1 MFYRSD
7 KNGLLIS
14 SISYGIYKR
23 NTGRYFFRNIFIS
36 EGSNGEEE
44 ESEETVEVEEVTEAP
59 EFSEVDKLKNECA
72 EINDKFVRLQAE
84 FLNFKKRTEK
94 EKSNLYKFANEK
106 LFVDLLPLMDNMER
120 ALASTESG
128 SDGII
133 DGLKMIKKSLDELF
147 VKNDVLPIEAIGQEF
162 DTELHHAVMSDE
174 SDDHEAEHVI
184 EEFQKGYKL
193 NDKVIRHSMVKVS
206 K

>member
-1 MFYRSD
+1 MA
-7 KNGLLIS
+7 KE
-14 SISYGIYKR
+14 KE
-23 NTGRYFFRNIFIS
+23 IS
-36 EGSNGEEE
+36 EEIKEEK
-44 ESEETVEVEEVTEAP
+44 VVEEVETEEVKAEEAP
-59 EFSEVDKLKNECA
+59 EFSEMDKIKNECA
-72 EINDKFVRLQAE
+72 DINDKYVRLQAE

-106 LFVDLLPLMDNMER
+106 LFEDLLPLMDNMER

-128 SDGII
+128 SDGIV
-133 DGLKMIKKSLDELF
+133 DGLKMIKKSLDDLF
-147 VKNDVLPIEAIGQEF
+147 TKNDVVAIESIGQPF
-162 DTELHHAVMSDE
+162 DPELHHAVMSDE

-193 NDKVIRHSMVKVS
+193 NEKVIRHSMVKVS

>member
-1 MFYRSD
+1 MD
-7 KNGLLIS
+7 KE
-14 SISYGIYKR
+14 KE
-23 NTGRYFFRNIFIS
+23 IS
-36 EGSNGEEE
+36 EEIKDQVQEEVL
-44 ESEETVEVEEVTEAP
+44 EETEETEVVEVEEAEVAEETP

-72 EINDKFVRLQAE
+72 DINDKYVRLQAE

-106 LFVDLLPLMDNMER
+106 LFGELLPLMDNMER

-128 SDGII
+128 SDGIV
-133 DGLKMIKKSLDELF
+133 DGLKMIKKSLDDLF
-147 VKNDVLPIEAIGQEF
+147 AKNGVEAIESMGQAF
-162 DTELHHAVMSDE
+162 DPELHHAVMSDE

>member
-1 MFYRSD
+1 MD
-7 KNGLLIS
+7 KE
-14 SISYGIYKR
+14 KE
-23 NTGRYFFRNIFIS
+23 IS
-36 EGSNGEEE
+36 EEIKDQVQEEVL
-44 ESEETVEVEEVTEAP
+44 EETEAVEAEVEAEIVEDAP

-72 EINDKFVRLQAE
+72 EINDKYVRLQAE

-94 EKSNLYKFANEK
+94 EKTNLYKFANEK
-106 LFVDLLPLMDNMER
+106 LFGDLLPLMDNMER

-128 SDGII
+128 SDGIV
-133 DGLKMIKKSLDELF
+133 DGLKMIKKSLDDLF
-147 VKNDVLPIEAIGQEF
+147 TKNGVEAIESMGQPF
-162 DTELHHAVMSDE
+162 DPELHHAVMSDD

>member
-1 MFYRSD
+1 MAKK
-7 KNGLLIS
+7 KNV
-14 SISYGIYKR
+14 
-23 NTGRYFFRNIFIS
+23 S
-36 EGSNGEEE
+36 EDIKEEVLETE
-44 ESEETVEVEEVTEAP
+44 ETTEETVEAEEVTEAP

-147 VKNDVLPIEAIGQEF
+147 VKNEVIAIESIGQEF
-162 DTELHHAVMSDE
+162 DPELHHAVMSDD
-174 SDDHEAEHVI
+174 SDDHAAEHVI